1 MTKKSENDIKDIHSK
16 LKKNIIISGPL
27 IAYFILAIS
36 LTVTY
41 FAWFYNTQVT
51 NSQAELK
58 FDLAT
63 NIIINSIKENKTL
76 FTANNSS
83 ISSFSF
89 ADQLLYQ
96 GVDFKI
102 YTGDVVKSDSVFYDS
117 NPVIL
122 VTANN
127 ISSLQKTDHLTVD
140 GNIFTVYSFVTKQNF
155 DNYTSNWVPKLIAIL
170 GFIGSISIFGIS
182 LSILSARRR
191 ALDIAKIITKN
202 LEEKSVELEEINSRL
217 FKETNENNAILS
229 SMVECLIGVSGE
241 GKVLFMNQIAMAMT
255 GLAGVDAYGKNIN
268 EILPLF
274 KNDELISEANSPIYK
289 AIKNRDMGRVYLY
302 DNVYTKDKSGRV
314 FPIILSAVPLSEDLS
329 EGGISI
335 IVMFHDISTEKAVD
349 HAKTEFV
356 SLAAHQLRMPL
367 TTIRWY
373 VEMLLDGDQGPILEG
388 QKEYISEIEE
398 SNKRMIFLV
407 NNLLNVSRVR
417 LGTFTIEPVPSDL
430 TKIVESVIAEFRPI
444 ITKKKMNIETE
455 FSEQTKIFNA
465 DSNLMRVIFQ
475 NLISNAL
482 KYTADE
488 GKIKVSIGENNDR
501 FFLSVVDNGYG
512 IPKEDQSKIFT
523 QLYRADNVRE
533 KEADGSGLGLYMIKT
548 IIEEAGGTIAFTSE
562 ENKGTQFFVTFP
574 KTGMKA
580 KKGSVKLT

>member
-1 MTKKSENDIKDIHSK
+1 MEKNKKNDIKNIHSK
-16 LKKNIIISGPL
+16 LNKNIIVGGPL
-27 IAYFILAIS
+27 IAFFILAIS

-41 FAWFYNTQVT
+41 FAWFYNSQVT
-51 NSQAELK
+51 NTQAQLK
-58 FDLAT
+58 FEVANKTILT
-63 NIIINSIKENKTL
+63 YFKENPEVFNK
-76 FTANNSS
+76 NNQTG
-83 ISSFSF
+83 SFSF
-89 ADQLLYQ
+89 TDQYLYQ
-96 GVDFKI
+96 NVDFKI
-102 YTGDVVKSDSVFYDS
+102 YTGESINSDNLFYDS
-117 NPVIL
+117 NPLIT
-122 VTANN
+122 TARNN
-127 ISSLQKTDHLTVD
+127 VSSFNMTDHLSIN
-140 GNIFTVYSFVTKQNF
+140 GNIFTIYSFVSNQNF
-155 DNYTSNWVPKLIAIL
+155 DNYTANWVPKLIAIL
-170 GFIGSISIFGIS
+170 GFIGSISIFGIT

-191 ALDIAKIITKN
+191 AVDIARLITKN
-202 LEEKSVELEEINSRL
+202 LETKSLELEEINSRL
-217 FKETNENNAILS
+217 SKETNENNAILS
-229 SMVECLIGVSGE
+229 SMVECLIGVSND
-241 GKVLFMNQIAMAMT
+241 GKILFMNQIAMAMT
-255 GLAGVDAYGKNIN
+255 GYAGVDAYGKSIS
-268 EILPLF
+268 EVLPLL
-274 KNDELISEANSPIYK
+274 KNEELIKEENSPIYK

-302 DNVYTKDKSGRV
+302 DNVYTKDKSGRI
-314 FPIILSAVPLSEDLS
+314 FPIILSAVPLSQDLS

-482 KYTADE
+482 KYTGEE
-488 GKIKVSIGENNDR
+488 GKIKVSIGENNNR
-501 FFLSVVDNGYG
+501 FFLSVIDNGYG

-548 IIEEAGGTIAFTSE
+548 IIEEAGGTISFNSE

-574 KTGMKA
+574 KTGMRA
-580 KKGSVKLT
+580 KKGSVTLT

>member
-1 MTKKSENDIKDIHSK
+1 MEKKSKNNIKDIHSK
-16 LKKNIIISGPL
+16 LNKNIIISGPL
-27 IAYFILAIS
+27 IAFFILAIS

-51 NSQAELK
+51 NTQAQLK
-58 FDLAT
+58 FDVAT
-63 NIIINSIKENKTL
+63 NSILNSFRENQTL
-76 FTANNSS
+76 LNTNNSS
-83 ISSFSF
+83 VNNFSF

-96 GVDFKI
+96 GVDFKV
-102 YTGDVVKSDSVFYDS
+102 YSGGTTDSNSIFYDS
-117 NPVIL
+117 NPLIS
-122 VTANN
+122 TAENS
-127 ISSLQKTDHLTVD
+127 ISSLKKIDHLTVN
-140 GNIFTVYSFVTKQNF
+140 GNIFTIYSFVTKQNF
-155 DNYTSNWVPKLIAIL
+155 NNYTSNWVPKLIAVL

-182 LSILSARRR
+182 LSILSARKR

-217 FKETNENNAILS
+217 SKETNENNAILS

-241 GKVLFMNQIAMAMT
+241 GRVLFMNQIAMAMT
-255 GLAGVDAYGKNIN
+255 GFAGVDAYGKSIN

-289 AIKNRDMGRVYLY
+289 AIKNRDMGRIYLY
-302 DNVYTKDKSGRV
+302 DNVSTKDKSGRV
-314 FPIILSAVPLSEDLS
+314 FPIILSAVPLSQDLS

-373 VEMLLDGDQGPILEG
+373 TEMLLDGDRGAIPDE

-417 LGTFTIEPVPSDL
+417 LGTFSIEPIPSDL
-430 TKIVESVIAEFRPI
+430 TKIVESVLAEFKPI

-455 FSEQTKIFNA
+455 FSENTKIFNA

-482 KYTADE
+482 KYTGEE

-501 FFLSVVDNGYG
+501 FFISVIDNGYG
-512 IPKEDQSKIFT
+512 IPKDDQSKIFT

-548 IIEEAGGTIAFTSE
+548 IIEEAGGAISFDSE
-562 ENKGTQFFVTFP
+562 ENKGTKFFVTFP
-574 KTGMKA
+574 KTGMRA